1 VKKQPL
7 WVAGSIFVA
16 LALVF
21 VAAYLGWFGL
31 ALENKIDPV
40 LLTTLAATIYIA
52 YFLQYYFVSKVAADG
67 SEKEIILDSL
77 RDVFSMLR
85 DLRDILMLC
94 HDASKITLAH
104 GKTIKRLF
112 RQIANAL
119 DTLETTIGMSHC
131 AALKEECKPIQEAL
145 FSYKSS
151 ATGGNFPTRPYD
163 ISAVSDQD
171 RTYKFLN
178 EKLHQLVFKITRL

>member
-52 YFLQYYFVSKVAADG
+52 
-67 SEKEIILDSL
+67 
-77 RDVFSMLR
+77 
-85 DLRDILMLC
+85 
-94 HDASKITLAH
+94 
-104 GKTIKRLF
+104 
-112 RQIANAL
+112 
-119 DTLETTIGMSHC
+119 
-131 AALKEECKPIQEAL
+131 
-145 FSYKSS
+145 
-151 ATGGNFPTRPYD
+151 
-163 ISAVSDQD
+163 
-171 RTYKFLN
+171 
-178 EKLHQLVFKITRL
+178 